1 MIQNKFTADAKIK
14 QEEKPE
20 ETPEETQRDIVQK
33 VYHFCY
39 DYYKRYKKFPKL
51 IKIKNNTEI
60 EDKQL
65 KIILQ
70 LLISKK
76 YIKRIGNNYY
86 FPDQK
91 IIRKKKK
98 KIEIKKIKT
107 DNIKLYVL
115 FFFMGIISIIA
126 TILSIYYTTIWFMSR
141 TNNLLISFPLSFIM
155 VGFSVSAFQVIF
167 LLKQNKNYFSSF
179 IVSILWA
186 IVLIL
191 SMSSTIAGLYNQS
204 RESEIVYIKEM
215 NDNTHLLY
223 QELINQ
229 ENNITIDIEDKIKE
243 RKRYVNILQEFDT
256 DEKIKENEKQINK
269 YRNTIYYLDLEIKK
283 LKENLNKIIEEKKL
297 LLSENKNIKNV
308 EKEDFFDWASKIL
321 KVKAFIIQFCL
332 YLFPAI
338 FIDIIAPLNFSIILF
353 YKRKIK

>member
-1 MIQNKFTADAKIK
+1 MIQSKFTADTK
-14 QEEKPE
+14 QKPE
-20 ETPEETQRDIVQK
+20 DEKKEETQRDIIQK
-33 VYHFCY
+33 VYNFCY
-39 DYYKRYKKFPKL
+39 NYYKQYKKFPKL
-51 IKIKNNTEI
+51 IKIKNNTEV

-70 LLISKK
+70 LLINKK
-76 YIKRIGNNYY
+76 YLKRIGNNYY
-86 FPDQK
+86 FPEQK
-91 IIRKKKK
+91 VTRKRKK
-98 KIEIKKIKT
+98 KIEIKKINM
-107 DNIKLYVL
+107 DNIKLYIL
-115 FFFMGIISIIA
+115 FFFLGIISIIA

-141 TNNLLISFPLSFIM
+141 TSNLWISFPLSFIM

-204 RESEIVYIKEM
+204 RESEIVYIKET

-283 LKENLNKIIEEKKL
+283 LKENLNKIIEEKKSL
-297 LLSENKNIKNV
+297 LAENKNIKNI

-321 KVKAFIIQFCL
+321 KIKASIIQFCL